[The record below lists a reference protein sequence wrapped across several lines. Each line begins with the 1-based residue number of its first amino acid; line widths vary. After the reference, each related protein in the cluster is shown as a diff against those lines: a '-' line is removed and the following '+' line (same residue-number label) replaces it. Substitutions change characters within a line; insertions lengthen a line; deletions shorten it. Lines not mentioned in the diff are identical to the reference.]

1 MAIGPFLCTFGTAAF
16 LLLSAPAWSAEEAPS
31 SPATAGQPAA
41 GSVDEARALVKAGR
55 FNEALVLLRPF
66 VERGAIETD
75 VLFLIGLASTGASQT
90 PGVTEESRE
99 ALLDGAI
106 AAFRSILIYEPGLVR
121 VRLELGFGL
130 FSQGRRTTLAQAT
143 SSGSWPAGRRPP

>member
-1 MAIGPFLCTFGTAAF
+1 MAIGSLLCTLGTAAF

-31 SPATAGQPAA
+31 SPATVGQPAA

-66 VERGAIETD
+66 IERGTIETD
-75 VLFLIGLASTGASQT
+75 VLFLLGLASNGASQK
-90 PGVTEESRE
+90 PGLAEEDRE

-106 AAFRSILIYEPGLVR
+106 AAFRSILIHEPGLVR
-121 VRLELGFGL
+121 VRLELG
-130 FSQGRRTTLAQAT
+130 LAFFLKKEDDLAR
-143 SSGSWPAGRRPP
+143 GPL